1 MIVTLCVF
9 CGLSLSFS
17 VFLYLSVC
25 LYVSVSLS
33 VCLSFSLSSLCV
45 SVADKGKTKTELEVK
60 DLEVTRKED
69 VVSTK
74 KEELK
79 QRFMFNIA
87 DGGFTELHTLW
98 QNEQSQLA
106 PSQCSRSSLV

>member
-1 MIVTLCVF
+1 M
-9 CGLSLSFS
+9 SL
-17 VFLYLSVC
+17 
-25 LYVSVSLS
+25 SLS
-33 VCLSFSLSSLCV
+33 VCLSLSLSSLCV

-106 PSQCSRSSLV
+106 PGQCSRSSLV

>member
-1 MIVTLCVF
+1 MLRHIV
-9 CGLSLSFS
+9 CGG
-17 VFLYLSVC
+17 
-25 LYVSVSLS
+25 
-33 VCLSFSLSSLCV
+33 SSLCV
-45 SVADKGKTKTELEVK
+45 CVTDKGKPKTEGGEGK
-60 DLEVTRKED
+60 DLEGTRKED
-69 VVSTK
+69 VSK

-106 PSQCSRSSLV
+106 PGQCSKSSH